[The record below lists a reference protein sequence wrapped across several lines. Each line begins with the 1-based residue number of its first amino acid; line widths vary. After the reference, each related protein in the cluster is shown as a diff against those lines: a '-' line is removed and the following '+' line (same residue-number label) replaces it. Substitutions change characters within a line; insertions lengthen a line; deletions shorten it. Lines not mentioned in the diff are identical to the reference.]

1 MAVMRHSSRSTTE
14 APLPSPIPTGK
25 GSRSAATETF
35 TQFLDKC
42 LQIPDLIALPPS
54 HLSGT
59 ASRHPIPAD
68 VDFRSLSADSIARL
82 LVSAKQLG
90 AFRITGHGISA
101 DELRS
106 VVREAESVF
115 GNADQP
121 RRMVERIADREE
133 IAWVRDRKSESDQ
146 TYRDFCKN
154 MENVAGK
161 MKAIA
166 EKVSEIF
173 YRNEKQQFE
182 RRNEVKDWVVRLYR
196 YNHDQDKE
204 QSHSN
209 ISPNEITNGNR
220 DRECDDHGLCIY
232 LPLEH
237 SQFYIHSEPTSLSF
251 NAGPETLV
259 VTVGKQLE
267 GFKCVSGEMIFV
279 PDISRTQASF
289 SLQLKVP
296 FSSNFRKNSKIISVA
311 DQVFIAVFL
320 CLLYKVVV
328 FIYTCITTT

>member
-1 MAVMRHSSRSTTE
+1 MIHHQPSTTPETLSECDRHSDSSDSTISLITLHAAMAVMRHVSRSTTE
-14 APLPSPIPTGK
+14 APPPSPIPTGK
-25 GSRSAATETF
+25 GSRSAASETF

-121 RRMVERIADREE
+121 RRLVERIVNREE

-146 TYRDFCKN
+146 RYRDF
-154 MENVAGK
+154 
-161 MKAIA
+161 
-166 EKVSEIF
+166 
-173 YRNEKQQFE
+173 
-182 RRNEVKDWVVRLYR
+182 W
-196 YNHDQDKE
+196 
-204 QSHSN
+204 
-209 ISPNEITNGNR
+209 
-220 DRECDDHGLCIY
+220 
-232 LPLEH
+232 
-237 SQFYIHSEPTSLSF
+237 
-251 NAGPETLV
+251 
-259 VTVGKQLE
+259 
-267 GFKCVSGEMIFV
+267 
-279 PDISRTQASF
+279 
-289 SLQLKVP
+289 
-296 FSSNFRKNSKIISVA
+296 
-311 DQVFIAVFL
+311 
-320 CLLYKVVV
+320 
-328 FIYTCITTT
+328 